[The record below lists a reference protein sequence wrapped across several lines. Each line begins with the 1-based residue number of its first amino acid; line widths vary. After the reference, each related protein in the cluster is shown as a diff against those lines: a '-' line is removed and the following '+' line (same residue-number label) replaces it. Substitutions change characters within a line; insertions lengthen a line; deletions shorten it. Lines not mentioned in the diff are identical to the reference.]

1 MKKRLAALPSA
12 NVLMA
17 WLLLGVLGAIGLAT
31 AARGEETPVPAT
43 GPVRVEV
50 SVAIVDVDGVD
61 TVTQS
66 FEANVFVEYR
76 WKDPAL
82 AHGGPHAIT
91 KPLTAVWNPR
101 MTIVNRQRV
110 WPMFP
115 EVVEIAPNGDV
126 IYRQVVWGSFS
137 QPLNL
142 QAFPFDQQSFT
153 VQLAAVGYRSDGVEL
168 VDDGGRKTGVASHL
182 SLPDWEVLGWTT
194 EAKTYE
200 PVHGKGGPPGFT
212 FAFEAK
218 RKQGYFVAQIIVPL
232 ILIVMMSWVIFWVDP
247 KESGTDIGV
256 AVTCML
262 TLIAYRFAIGKF
274 LPVISYMTRLDYFI
288 LFSTFLVFASL
299 IESVLTS
306 LLARRKK
313 MARAIMVDRVSRFF
327 FPAVF
332 VLIIFQSLVWRIW
345 W

>member
-1 MKKRLAALPSA
+1 
-12 NVLMA
+12 
-17 WLLLGVLGAIGLAT
+17 
-31 AARGEETPVPAT
+31 
-43 GPVRVEV
+43 
-50 SVAIVDVDGVD
+50 
-61 TVTQS
+61 
-66 FEANVFVEYR
+66 
-76 WKDPAL
+76 
-82 AHGGPHAIT
+82 
-91 KPLTAVWNPR
+91 
-101 MTIVNRQRV
+101 
-110 WPMFP
+110 MFP

-142 QAFPFDQQSFT
+142 QAFPFDRQSFT
-153 VQLAAVGYRSDGVEL
+153 VQLGALGYRADGVEL

-182 SLPDWEVLGWTT
+182 SLPDWEVLGWKT

-200 PVHGKGGPPGFT
+200 PVPGKGGPPGFT
-212 FAFEAK
+212 FTFEAK

-274 LPVISYMTRLDYFI
+274 LPVISYLTRLDYFI

-299 IESVLTS
+299 VESVLTS
-306 LLARRKK
+306 LLARRKR
-313 MARAIMVDRVSRFF
+313 MPQAIMVDRVSRVL